1 VSVMESAAKSNFF
14 IAGRLYTFY
23 TTAGTFTGVFVCPR
37 GPDGILI
44 AEHGPA
50 SLPKTI
56 LLCHVV
62 AFDEFPSPGSPV
74 EVVDGPSNSGNV
86 R

>member
-1 VSVMESAAKSNFF
+1 MESAAKSNFF
-14 IAGRLYTFY
+14 ISGRLYTFY
-23 TTAGTFTGVFVCPR
+23 TTVGTFTGVFMCPR

-56 LLCHVV
+56 LLSHVV
-62 AFDEFPSPGSPV
+62 AFDEFPGQGSSV
-74 EVVDGPSNSGNV
+74 EVIDGQNNSSDLW
-86 R
+86 